1 MTKPGGGKDIE
12 AFFARQYPGVTR
24 LVFLLVGDQALAE
37 EIAMDAFVVAFTGWR
52 RISRLDHPEAYVR
65 RAAVNIAVSRLRRRS
80 AERRANARIVGGG
93 GMVEPVAA
101 WDPSAGEEARE
112 VVAAV
117 GQLPPRQ
124 RACVV
129 LHYFEDLSVVETA
142 HALRCSDGTVKSQLA
157 KARQTL
163 GAALGYLGE
172 PQGERV

>member
-1 MTKPGGGKDIE
+1 MSKPGAAEDIE
-12 AFFARQYPGVTR
+12 AFFGRQYPGVTR
-24 LVFLLVGDQALAE
+24 LVLLLVGDRALAE
-37 EIAMDAFVVAFTGWR
+37 EIAMDAFVVAYTGWR

-80 AERRANARIVGGG
+80 AERRANARTAAAG
-93 GMVEPVAA
+93 EPPSVPAF
-101 WDPSAGEEARE
+101 DPSPGEDARE

-117 GQLPPRQ
+117 SALPPRQ

-129 LHYFEDLSVVETA
+129 LHYFEELSVAETA
-142 HALRCSDGTVKSQLA
+142 KALRCSDGTVKSQLS